1 MGLGTNT
8 LDGVTNAL
16 VMAGLGQITDI
27 TQPWFISQGYLHD
40 DISLPDRAIALYD
53 TPGRPPERNASL
65 TPIDYPS
72 VQVVVRGGE
81 SDYALV
87 RDTIQ
92 AIFNALNEQEAAIT
106 TVTASPFIY
115 FYSQQSA
122 PISMGR
128 DERKRPKLAWNF
140 RSMRYRPGSP
150 NSPE

>member
-16 VMAGLGQITDI
+16 VMAGLGQITDAGAD
-27 TQPWFISQGYLHD
+27 WFINQGYMPD
-40 DISLPDRAIALYD
+40 DLGGPDRAIALYD
-53 TPGRPPERNASL
+53 TPGKPPERGSL
-65 TPIDYPS
+65 NPLDYPS
-72 VQVVVRGGE
+72 VQVVVRAGE
-81 SDYALV
+81 SDYALL
-87 RDTIQ
+87 RDRIQ
-92 AIFNALNEQEAAIT
+92 AIYMALNEQEAAIT
-106 TVTASPFIY
+106 TVTGSPFIY

-128 DERKRPKLAWNF
+128 DEKKRPKQAWNF